1 MEQKIYK
8 IDATGKKVGRLAS
21 QVAQLLMGKNLV
33 SYARNIVSNVKVE
46 VTNASK
52 MSIGEKKLINK
63 EYKRFSGYPGGLNIL
78 NMEKVI
84 AKKGYS
90 EVLRLAINK
99 MIPQNKL
106 KSKLVLNLKI
116 SE

>member
-1 MEQKIYK
+1 MEQKNYK

-21 QVAQLLMGKNLV
+21 EVAVLLMGKNTV
-33 SYARNIVSNVKVE
+33 TYAKNIVTNVKVE
-46 VTNASK
+46 VVNASK
-52 MSIGEKKLINK
+52 MSVDEKKLVNK
-63 EYKRFSGYPGGLNIL
+63 QYKRFSGYPGGLHEL
-78 NMEKVI
+78 SMEQVI

-106 KSKLVLNLKI
+106 KSKLVKNLKI

>member
-8 IDATGKKVGRLAS
+8 IDATGKRLGRLAS
-21 QVAQLLMGKNLV
+21 QVAQLLMGKNSV
-33 SYARNIVSNVKVE
+33 SYATNTVANVKVE
-46 VTNASK
+46 VSNASK
-52 MSIGEKKLINK
+52 MSIDEKKMVNK
-63 EYKRFSGYPGGLNIL
+63 EYKRFSGYPGGLHEL
-78 NMEKVI
+78 NMERVI

-90 EVLRLAINK
+90 EILRLAINK